1 MAKTAARKPAR
12 KKKTR
17 ATKTTRGR
25 KKAAAPRK
33 KKVAKKKT
41 KSARKKK
48 APARSKKP
56 AARKKKS
63 RKKAAKKK
71 TAKRATRKKS
81 TGVQARLE
89 KRVDELT
96 AQLDDLRKF
105 VKKEI
110 AKDLHNTRKFA
121 DAEMAVQ
128 KRRLDRVL
136 EKVREENNEL
146 KARLKGFIEEHEELK
161 SVISRVG
168 DTAKSLED
176 RVRKMLSGDG

>member
-1 MAKTAARKPAR
+1 MAKTAARKPAG
-12 KKKTR
+12 KKTR
-17 ATKTTRGR
+17 STKTTRGR
-25 KKAAAPRK
+25 KKAASPRK
-33 KKVAKKKT
+33 KKKAA
-41 KSARKKK
+41 ARKKK
-48 APARSKKP
+48 APARKKAP
-56 AARKKKS
+56 VAARKKKVT
-63 RKKAAKKK
+63 RKSGKKK
-71 TAKRATRKKS
+71 SAKRATRKKS

-89 KRVDELT
+89 KRVEELT
-96 AQLDDLRKF
+96 VQLDDLRKF
-105 VKKEI
+105 VKKEV
-110 AKDLHNTRKFA
+110 AKDLRNTRKFA

-161 SVISRVG
+161 GVISRVG